1 MSSEEVLLQRMAEL
15 QVRLQYLDSMYRAR
29 QEDVQL
35 LSRQMGAENTTG
47 TQSPLLSLKPDVRQM
62 LKNMS
67 GK

>member
-1 MSSEEVLLQRMAEL
+1 MQRLAEL

-35 LSRQMGAENTTG
+35 LARQIGTDNTSSTPG
-47 TQSPLLSLKPDVRQM
+47 PLVTLRPEVKQM

-67 GK
+67 GKIIVN